1 MEKKYLIV
9 EVDVDEWDDYCTV
22 QRNVLFITDADG
34 MKEFQGGAYD
44 IYEILE
50 DGKLNLIQDGERPI

>member
-9 EVDVDEWDDYCTV
+9 EVDINDWDDCCTV
-22 QRNVLFITDADG
+22 QRTVLQITDADG
-34 MKEFQGGAYD
+34 MKVFQGGAYD

-50 DGKLNLIQDGERPI
+50 GDKLNLIQDGERPI

>member
-9 EVDVDEWDDYCTV
+9 EVDINDWDDYCTV
-22 QRNVLFITDADG
+22 QRTVLQITDADG
-34 MKEFQGGAYD
+34 MKAFQGGSYD

-50 DGKLNLIQDGERPI
+50 GDKLNLIQDGERPI